1 MLDSPTLVVGE
12 ETRQR
17 SAPFLLVLDVTPNS
31 ILTDVSDRACP
42 YDKQSAIPLYKR
54 WEASAASATFHGGL
68 LYINR
73 LHELEN
79 AAREC
84 SMFALDAAWYAAAL
98 DDMSVSRFV
107 DDVEQCTVLCEHF
120 ADDRG
125 IPHLDVVKSA
135 CPAHMT
141 PLVERLYMEAQV
153 RPEAWRKAR

>member
-1 MLDSPTLVVGE
+1 MSIIRGM
-12 ETRQR
+12 ET
-17 SAPFLLVLDVTPNS
+17 DEM
-31 ILTDVSDRACP
+31 CP